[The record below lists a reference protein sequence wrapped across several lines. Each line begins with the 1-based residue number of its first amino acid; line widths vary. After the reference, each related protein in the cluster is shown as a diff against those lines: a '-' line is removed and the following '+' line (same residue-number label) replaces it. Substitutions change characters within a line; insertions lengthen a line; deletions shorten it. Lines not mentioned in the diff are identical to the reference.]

1 MYFIKSCTFI
11 CLLIFAASFV
21 NGQNTVRLQGKIT
34 DTSTGSPVEDV
45 AIIIEPGNQQKT
57 TNSQGGFTT
66 HLYPGIYNGYT
77 RHLAY
82 KEVRFTLQIKND
94 TVIHILLSPIARQL
108 DEATITGSQK
118 DKSISGLSGGR
129 IDLNMEELKSLPKFI
144 GTNDPLKIIQ
154 LMPGIQTA
162 GEGNSGIFVRGGEP
176 GHNLVL
182 WNDAPVY
189 NASHLLGS
197 FSVFNT
203 GHIGSFKLHKSNI
216 PADYGGRLSSL
227 IEVRSPENI
236 PDKVTVSGDI
246 GLISSQITLALP
258 FGQKSALYLS
268 GRKTYVGLTL
278 KPFIRAMV
286 SNKGKEMPFDYEFQ
300 DYNLTFVNR
309 PSTKDKITLNA
320 YWGMDKLN
328 IEDPEYMLAG
338 DMKWWNLASSLSWEH
353 RWAENTVMKNTFFL
367 SQYQNKLDML
377 QNTLAASMP
386 SHIRDIGF
394 RNKFTIPLGRV
405 DFNTGIDYIYHSISP
420 QTPFV
425 KVSDKDWGDPE
436 TQLYHTHETGVFLSA
451 RIQLLPQ
458 LTAEAG
464 LRYVF
469 NFQTGP
475 YNDLTYNN
483 RGEVVD
489 SVHFGKGEI
498 TGFRHYP
505 EPRINFRYTP
515 DASNS
520 IQFSYNRQK
529 QFINLVSISGVGLPT
544 DFWVPASKN
553 IPPQSGDN
561 FSLGYFRSLC
571 DNDYEFSTEA
581 YYRRM
586 TNQME
591 FKSTLFDLFN
601 QQYVL
606 EKSILY
612 GKGKTY
618 GIEFM
623 FKKNAGKLSG
633 WISYTLGWSKRSFP
647 EIMNGQEFSAK
658 HDRRHD
664 LSVVG
669 TYKLN
674 KKWDF
679 SSVFVY
685 ATGNAFTMP
694 QGVYMMGGNIVKEYG
709 KYNGARMPAYHRLDV
724 SANYWF
730 FKRKG
735 RESGINFSIYNI
747 YKRGNPMYIFIV
759 AKPSEHGTNQIIV
772 KEKHKQLYDIIPS
785 LSWTF
790 KF

>member
-1 MYFIKSCTFI
+1 MYFIKFCTFI
-11 CLLIFAASFV
+11 YLLFFATSFV
-21 NGQNTVRLQGKIT
+21 NGQNTIRLQGKIT
-34 DTSTGSPVEDV
+34 DISTGSPVEDV
-45 AIIIEPGNQQKT
+45 VFVIEPGNQQT
-57 TNSQGGFTT
+57 TTDNQGGFTT
-66 HLYPGIYNGYT
+66 HLYPGTYEVRT

-82 KEVRFTLQIKND
+82 NEVRFTLQIRND
-94 TVIHILLSPIARQL
+94 TIIHILLAPVTRQL
-108 DEATITGSQK
+108 NEATITSSQQG
-118 DKSISGLSGGR
+118 KSVSGLSAGR
-129 IDLNMEELKSLPKFI
+129 IELNMEELKSLPKFI
-144 GTNDPLKIIQ
+144 GANDPLKIIQ

-176 GHNLVL
+176 GHNLIL

-227 IEVRSPENI
+227 IEVRSPESI
-236 PDKVTVSGDI
+236 PDKISVSGDI
-246 GLISSQITLALP
+246 GLISSQITLAVP
-258 FGQKSALYLS
+258 FNKKSALYLS

-286 SNKGKEMPFDYEFQ
+286 SNKGQEMPFDYEFQ

-309 PSTKDKITLNA
+309 PSSRDKITLNA

-338 DMKWWNLASSLSWEH
+338 DMKWWNLATSLSWEH
-353 RWAENTVMKNTFFL
+353 RWTKDIVMKNTFFL

-377 QNTLAASMP
+377 QNSLAASMP

-394 RNKFTIPLGRV
+394 RNKFTIPAGRL
-405 DFNTGIDYIYHSISP
+405 NINAGAEYIYHVISP

-425 KVSDKDWGDPE
+425 KVSNNDWGDSG
-436 TQLYHTHETGVFLSA
+436 TQIYRTHETAVFLSA
-451 RIQLLPQ
+451 RIQALPR
-458 LTAEAG
+458 LTVEAG
-464 LRYVF
+464 LRYVL

-475 YNDLTYNN
+475 YDDLTYSD

-489 SVHFGKGEI
+489 SVRLGKGEI
-498 TGFRHYP
+498 TGFRHNP

-515 DASNS
+515 NANNS

-561 FSLGYFRSLC
+561 FSLGYFRTLFN
-571 DNDYEFSTEA
+571 NDYELSTEV

-606 EKSILY
+606 EKSINY
-612 GKGKTY
+612 GKGKAY
-618 GIEFM
+618 GAEFM
-623 FKKNAGKLSG
+623 FKKNAGRFSG

-647 EIMNGQEFSAK
+647 AIMDGLEFPAK

-664 LSVVG
+664 LSVVA

-674 KKWDF
+674 EKWDF

-694 QGVYMMGGNIVKEYG
+694 QGIYIQGGNIVKEYG
-709 KYNGARMPAYHRLDV
+709 KYNGARMPAYHRLDGSV
-724 SANYWF
+724 NYWF
-730 FKRKG
+730 FKRNG
-735 RESGINFSIYNI
+735 RESGLNFSIYNV
-747 YKRGNPMYIFIV
+747 YKHANPMYIFIV
-759 AKPSEHGTNQIIV
+759 AKPSEHGNNQVVI
-772 KEKHKQLYDIIPS
+772 KEKHKRLYDIIPS
-785 LSWTF
+785 ISWTF